1 MLMLAKARQ
10 RQQEGLSGSTPDKG
24 VASWMQTPEA
34 YTPADEE
41 NETSYFESAVGVGE
55 VILSLGT
62 GLAGQVIGGAKAVGQ
77 EAYRAMQGDFDSL
90 DEMVHTINT
99 TVANN
104 MYQPRTEAGKEYL
117 GVVGGEFEKLGKDVK
132 RGGEYINV
140 GGKSG
145 AELPGPDIGFEGL
158 GPEAA
163 ALFETFVYVPPTG
176 IKGAGISKRV
186 ADISKVKK
194 IAKDAGVDMNAPKAI
209 QMEQL
214 AISAE
219 LQAGG
224 FKRGTSLPG
233 VVQTVQHARDV
244 AKRYVRMQYHKA
256 RSENA
261 AVFAGEAGTAEL
273 FAMIDDSLSGGGYV
287 LSDFPLVQKRMKEL
301 RVLMEEDAGWVSLNK
316 AELWRKTIGRHK
328 AKIDDAEQNAA
339 LGIMKA
345 QYDTWLDTK
354 FNADMISGT
363 PEAIA
368 KWKKARAAH
377 AQYAKTFKDEKVI
390 RDLTNMEATPETAR
404 KWIFGTNL
412 TGAKSEAAGVV
423 KKIKSIVG
431 EESTQFRA
439 LRTDAALDILHPLLL
454 QARQGPTGT
463 SKVLQQE
470 ARARTTKFIE
480 NYDNVV
486 TKNPSLAKELFTT
499 DQLKNLRDI
508 ANSVRKTEKV
518 LDADA
523 GRIVGVL
530 VAGHQLARRAL
541 MVTGITNIWR
551 SLTAGNRYSQKRQI
565 MSDLLG
571 YDPYAPLLPRTP
583 LIAKGV
589 TQAALDIDKE

>member
-1 MLMLAKARQ
+1 
-10 RQQEGLSGSTPDKG
+10 
-24 VASWMQTPEA
+24 
-34 YTPADEE
+34 
-41 NETSYFESAVGVGE
+41 
-55 VILSLGT
+55 
-62 GLAGQVIGGAKAVGQ
+62 
-77 EAYRAMQGDFDSL
+77 
-90 DEMVHTINT
+90 
-99 TVANN
+99 
-104 MYQPRTEAGKEYL
+104 
-117 GVVGGEFEKLGKDVK
+117 
-132 RGGEYINV
+132 
-140 GGKSG
+140 
-145 AELPGPDIGFEGL
+145 
-158 GPEAA
+158 
-163 ALFETFVYVPPTG
+163 
-176 IKGAGISKRV
+176 
-186 ADISKVKK
+186 
-194 IAKDAGVDMNAPKAI
+194 
-209 QMEQL
+209 
-214 AISAE
+214 
-219 LQAGG
+219 
-224 FKRGTSLPG
+224 
-233 VVQTVQHARDV
+233 
-244 AKRYVRMQYHKA
+244 
-256 RSENA
+256 
-261 AVFAGEAGTAEL
+261 
-273 FAMIDDSLSGGGYV
+273 
-287 LSDFPLVQKRMKEL
+287 
-301 RVLMEEDAGWVSLNK
+301 
-316 AELWRKTIGRHK
+316 
-328 AKIDDAEQNAA
+328 
-339 LGIMKA
+339 
-345 QYDTWLDTK
+345 
-354 FNADMISGT
+354 
-363 PEAIA
+363 
-368 KWKKARAAH
+368 
-377 AQYAKTFKDEKVI
+377 
-390 RDLTNMEATPETAR
+390 MEATPETAR